1 MGYEKSMLCN
11 IKVYFLHFYSI
22 KKKKTAL
29 DSKRFFHMLANLRYF
44 LYQLARTVTDDYIV
58 NFWTSSEFFFES
70 FFGSGDECF
79 V

>member
-1 MGYEKSMLCN
+1 MKQKRPSQL
-11 IKVYFLHFYSI
+11 YFE
-22 KKKKTAL
+22 TA
-29 DSKRFFHMLANLRYF
+29 SYVSEFEIF

-58 NFWTSSEFFFES
+58 NFGTSSELLFES